1 MVISHPSNSLDVDIP
16 GWHMTLFH
24 AVIERPSSFYLVALP
39 SPKPPALLHP
49 PDQGEGDPDFTR
61 ISSTHGPLP
70 RISHVV
76 LTSCKRRESGQEM

>member
-49 PDQGEGDPDFTR
+49 PDQGKETQ
-61 ISSTHGPLP
+61 T
-70 RISHVV
+70 SHVSPP
-76 LTSCKRRESGQEM
+76 LMGHYQELVMWS